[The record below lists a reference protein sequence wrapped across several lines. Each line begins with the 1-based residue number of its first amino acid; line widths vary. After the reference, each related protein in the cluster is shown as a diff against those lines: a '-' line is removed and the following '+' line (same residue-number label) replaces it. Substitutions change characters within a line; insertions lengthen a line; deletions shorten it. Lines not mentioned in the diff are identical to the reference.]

1 MASYVHPARPD
12 VTTLPK
18 VLIAED
24 DEAIRA
30 MLLAALRGHP
40 VDVHAAADGLEALQL
55 SMVNEYAIIV
65 LDLMMPR
72 LSGFDFLDA
81 YRKALPRSRS
91 VIFVVTAFDDQVI
104 GTLAADQVHAVIR
117 KPFDLEQIVM
127 LIRESALAWIDA
139 TAESEMAL
147 EPLDV
152 PRESSSRGTQNV
164 C

>member
-1 MASYVHPARPD
+1 VASSVHCVDLD
-12 VTTLPK
+12 VTTLPR

-24 DEAIRA
+24 DDAIRA
-30 MLLAALRGHP
+30 LLVTALRGQP
-40 VDVHAAADGLEALQL
+40 FDVDAAADGLEALEL
-55 SMVNEYAIIV
+55 VSVHEYAVIV

-91 VIFVVTAFDDQVI
+91 VLFVVTAFDDQMI

-117 KPFDLEQIVM
+117 KPFDIEQVVT
-127 LIRESALAWIDA
+127 LIRESTLAWTAA
-139 TAESEMAL
+139 TAQIDLS
-147 EPLDV
+147 LDV
-152 PRESSSRGTQNV
+152 PRESPSRGTQNV

>member
-1 MASYVHPARPD
+1 MASYVHCAPPD

-24 DEAIRA
+24 DEAIRS
-30 MLLAALRGHP
+30 LLVAALRGQP
-40 VDVHAAADGLEALQL
+40 VAVDAAADGLEALEL
-55 SMVNEYAIIV
+55 SMVHEYAVIV

-91 VIFVVTAFDDQVI
+91 VLFVVTAFDDQVT
-104 GTLAADQVHAVIR
+104 GTLAADQVHAIIR
-117 KPFDLEQIVM
+117 KPFDIEQVVM
-127 LIRESALAWIDA
+127 LIRESALAWMAA
-139 TAESEMAL
+139 TGQVDL
-147 EPLDV
+147 PPDV
-152 PRESSSRGTQNV
+152 PRELSPRGTQNV

>member
-1 MASYVHPARPD
+1 MASSVHGAPPE

-24 DEAIRA
+24 DEAIRS
-30 MLLAALRGHP
+30 LLVAALRGQP
-40 VDVHAAADGLEALQL
+40 VAVDAAADGVEALEL
-55 SMVNEYAIIV
+55 AMVHEYAVIV

-91 VIFVVTAFDDQVI
+91 VLFVVTAFDDQVT

-117 KPFDLEQIVM
+117 KPFDIEQVVM
-127 LIRESALAWIDA
+127 LIRESALAWMAA
-139 TAESEMAL
+139 TAQVDV
-147 EPLDV
+147 PPDV
-152 PRESSSRGTQNV
+152 PRELSSRGTQNV